1 MGYETRGVSPNREFV
16 VQFTNVPYKYFA
28 STLNTFQYVLY
39 EGTNDIHVN
48 YLDITSYGE
57 AYTVAGI
64 ENADGTIGLQY
75 PKMNTAG
82 NFKNFYIRYS
92 VNQVDSPIVITGE
105 ATSVTASSVT
115 LNGMVNPNGVNT
127 TSYFQYGT
135 SAGYGSTTTSRNIG
149 SGTSHVSVS
158 VAIANL
164 TSNTTYH
171 YRIVATNSAGTS
183 YGDDQTFTT
192 SSSFLSRLL
201 YFPCIASADNWETKI
216 CVINTSASDSQTLRG
231 VFKAYNNAGVHISE
245 DITIDLDPH
254 GRREITVGDEFSD
267 PGSIGYIVFEPDF
280 GAVVGYTKFYVEGYY
295 RAAVPAVSE
304 INTSD
309 IYISHIASDS
319 NWRTDISLL
328 NTTSLP
334 KTLTIEFDNGE
345 TKTVDL
351 LANEHKAFAVRSLFD
366 EQPQP
371 GICSA
376 VVKDASGVIGLEL
389 FVNDACNQMSGILLK
404 GDTSVNIYYPHTASE
419 GGWATGIVAYNPSNT
434 YCAIMITPYDGAG
447 NPLLPESQTKFIA
460 GKEKYI
466 GIVSDLGL
474 PEDTAWLKIE
484 ATIPITGF
492 ELFARTNQLAGY
504 TCVGISGKEGVFAKI
519 EKNGWTGISFVNPGD
534 STASILLTAYD
545 DNGDAV
551 TTETVYL
558 AGHAKRV
565 DMAPNLFSH
574 DISRATY
581 ITYSSDL
588 DVVGF
593 QLNGSADDM
602 MLDGLPGM

>member
-1 MGYETRGVSPNREFV
+1 VGYETRGVSPNREFV
-16 VQFTNVPYKYFA
+16 VQFRNVPYKYFA

-92 VNQVDSPIVITGE
+92 VNQVDSPIVTTGE
-105 ATSVTASSVT
+105 ATSATASSVT
-115 LNGMVNPNGVNT
+115 LNGTVNPNGVNT

-135 SAGYGSTTTSRNIG
+135 SAGYGSTTTSTNIG
-149 SGTSHVSVS
+149 SGTSHVPVS

-164 TSNTTYH
+164 TPNTTYH

-192 SSSFLSRLL
+192 SSSFSSRLL
-201 YFPCIASADNWETKI
+201 YFPHIASHTGNWETEI
-216 CVINTSASDSQTLRG
+216 CVINISGTQTLNG

-280 GAVVGYTKFYVEGYY
+280 GAVLGYTKFYVEGYY

-319 NWRTDISLL
+319 NWWTGISLL

-351 LANEHKAFAVRSLFD
+351 LANENKAFTIRSLFD

-371 GICSA
+371 GIYSA

-389 FVNDACNQMSGILLK
+389 FINDACNQMSGILLK
-404 GDTSVNIYYPHTASE
+404 GDTSLNIYYPHTASE

-434 YCAIMITPYDGAG
+434 YCAIMITPYDEAG
-447 NPLLPESQTKFIA
+447 NPLLPNSQTEFIA

-504 TCVGISGKEGVFAKI
+504 TCVGISRKEGVFAKL
-519 EKNGWTGISFVNPGD
+519 EKDGSTGISFVNTGD
-534 STASILLTAYD
+534 SIASILLTAYD
-545 DNGDAV
+545 DNGIAI
-551 TTETVYL
+551 TTETVNL
-558 AGHAKRV
+558 AGHAKIV
-565 DMAPNLFSH
+565 DFAPDLFAQ
-574 DISRATY
+574 DISSATY